1 MSVNRRPCRPI
12 EGGWGL
18 RPLVCDIL
26 QVAFIQLAGSIAG
39 YLGYRLV
46 DPSGSQGARYVLSL
60 TLIVGGT
67 IFLISRSFSPFQ
79 RRSKLLRGFRGD
91 LLIGGVLIALG
102 LFI

>member
-1 MSVNRRPCRPI
+1 MPVNRRPCRPI
-12 EGGWGL
+12 EGGRGL

-26 QVAFIQLAGSIAG
+26 EAASIQLAGFFGGYIA
-39 YLGYRLV
+39 YRLV
-46 DPSGSQGARYVLSL
+46 DPSGSQGASYVLSL

-67 IFLISRSFSPFQ
+67 FFIISRAFSPFQ
-79 RRSKLLRGFRGD
+79 RRSKFLSGFRGD